1 MHRFHVQKQNEEK
14 VISYLL
20 KLINIVEVFMGEGGV
35 GGHFC
40 LHLPAPQPQMCG
52 DGAWGSEIFKY
63 VK

>member
-1 MHRFHVQKQNEEK
+1 
-14 VISYLL
+14 
-20 KLINIVEVFMGEGGV
+20 MGEGGV

-52 DGAWGSEIFKY
+52 DGAWGSEKLKY